1 MVAVDICA
9 IESDQSCEIESH
21 YTLQAD
27 KKNIQPTGL
36 DQFIFAGGDH
46 VETVRLSEL
55 RPGESGIIADV
66 TAGGRVTA
74 RLMELGLVPGAAVV
88 VLRKAP
94 FGDPVQYRVRGSVIS
109 MRAAE
114 AACVSVCCHSSDP
127 GIVDSELL
135 LAGSLR

>member
-1 MVAVDICA
+1 MVAVDVCA
-9 IESDQSCEIESH
+9 IELRQSFEIESH
-21 YTLQAD
+21 YTLQAENKD
-27 KKNIQPTGL
+27 LWPTGL
-36 DQFIFAGGDH
+36 DQLIFAGGDH
-46 VETVRLSEL
+46 VETVRLSDL
-55 RPGESGIIADV
+55 KPGDTGVVADV
-66 TAGGRVTA
+66 TAGGRITA

-114 AACVSVCCHSSDP
+114 AACVAVWCQSSDR
-127 GIVDSELL
+127 GVVDGELL